1 MHLQVDCAHVAYADN
16 VPGRAARAQPPI
28 PYVGQQPVAN
38 GYIDFVVRTE
48 DHWRRL
54 LDVFGNPEWSA
65 NELFATM
72 ASRSQYW
79 DALEPLIQ
87 QETQRFQKEE
97 LFRRSQARG
106 VSAAAVYSV
115 ADAAASE
122 HFAERGCFVEHE
134 HPAIGTLRTP
144 GPPVRFGAEGS
155 RVRRA
160 APQLGEHNNEVFAR
174 IGLTAQDLYV
184 LGEDGVV

>member
-1 MHLQVDCAHVAYADN
+1 MHLQVDCAHVAYSGV

-28 PYVGQQPVAN
+28 PYVGQQPAAD

-54 LDVFGNPEWSA
+54 VDVFGNPDWST

-87 QETQRFQKEE
+87 QETRRFNKEE
-97 LFRRSQARG
+97 LFRTSQAHG

-144 GPPVRFGAEGS
+144 GPPVRFGAEGA
-155 RVRRA
+155 RIRRA
-160 APQLGEHNNEVFAR
+160 APRLGEHNNEVFAR
-174 IGLTAQDLYV
+174 IGLTEEDLSV
-184 LGEDGVV
+184 LREDGVV